1 LRPALAACLFLA
13 CFSSAV
19 LFYSFAIARPAVM
32 ERQVADY
39 YALSTMRQ
47 DPCLNQDGRVDQLVM
62 PSVIQ
67 PEPYYIAIDQFGDP
81 RTGHPLRDRASYDAA
96 IANLRKPGC

>member
-1 LRPALAACLFLA
+1 
-13 CFSSAV
+13 
-19 LFYSFAIARPAVM
+19 
-32 ERQVADY
+32 
-39 YALSTMRQ
+39 
-47 DPCLNQDGRVDQLVM
+47 M

-81 RTGHPLRDRASYDAA
+81 RKGHPLRDRASYDAA